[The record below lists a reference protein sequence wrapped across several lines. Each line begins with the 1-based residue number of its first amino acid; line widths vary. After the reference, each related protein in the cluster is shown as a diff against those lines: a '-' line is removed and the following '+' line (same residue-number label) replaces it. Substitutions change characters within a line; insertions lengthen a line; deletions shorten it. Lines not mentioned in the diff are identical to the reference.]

1 MNRSE
6 ELETLLNNLKHNKTV
21 HETSLKQITTDDDE
35 TTFVLSRLAMDME
48 ICVSS
53 MMEQPEFESE
63 EEMANTIYTDLEV
76 ISKRYNICNIA
87 QFTNAVFFMAMMRRG
102 NIPRER
108 VHEIYNETVTHY
120 DNDHGVV
127 SFDKILSPELVLD
140 LLKPDN
146 ENTPPS

>member
-102 NIPRER
+102 NIPRTR
-108 VHEIYNETVTHY
+108 VFEIYDEMIHEY
-120 DNDHGVV
+120 ESEQHPKEKEKEDH
-127 SFDKILSPELVLD
+127 I
-140 LLKPDN
+140 
-146 ENTPPS
+146 